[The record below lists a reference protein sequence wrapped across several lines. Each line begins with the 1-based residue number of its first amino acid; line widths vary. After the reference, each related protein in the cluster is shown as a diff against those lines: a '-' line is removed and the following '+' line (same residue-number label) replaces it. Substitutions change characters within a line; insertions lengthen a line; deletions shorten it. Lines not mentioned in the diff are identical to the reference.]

1 MSVILMNKRKS
12 MTEKEIKRVYILLC
26 YELGNLRKDKHLTQG
41 EVSRTLG
48 ISSGYLSKI
57 ENAKVTNVPLEFL
70 MEICS
75 YYKRNFQ
82 DIFEIA
88 EEKMRIENRQKE

>member
-1 MSVILMNKRKS
+1 MSKRKD
-12 MTEKEIKRVYILLC
+12 MTTEEIKRVYVLLC

-41 EVSRTLG
+41 QVAEKLD

-82 DIFEIA
+82 DVFEIA
-88 EEKMRIENRQKE
+88 EQKMRTEIKQKE

>member
-1 MSVILMNKRKS
+1 MNKRKS
-12 MTEKEIKRVYILLC
+12 MTKEEIKRVYTLLC
-26 YELGNLRKDKHLTQG
+26 YELANLRKDKHLTQG
-41 EVSRTLG
+41 QVSKSLG

-82 DIFEIA
+82 DVFEIA
-88 EEKMRIENRQKE
+88 EEKMRVENKQKE